1 MLKELHIK
9 NLAIIEEAR
18 MEFEAGFT
26 VLTGE
31 TGAGKSILI
40 DGLSLALGER
50 ADREM
55 VRSGC
60 SEAVVEALFDVTSLP
75 EIGLLLS
82 SMEIPDMAGELVLR
96 RVVTTAGKSRCSAN
110 AATIPLA
117 MMKKL
122 GDRLVDL
129 HGQHEHQLLL
139 DPSMHLEFLDAFG
152 GLLPARAEVRG
163 AYLDWKACK
172 EELDDLRGKDQEK
185 ASRQELLTFQVG
197 ELDAARLKEGEDAE
211 LQNERIRLA
220 NVQRITEALGRAHEK
235 LMGEGGARESL
246 GGALTDIRGVVEYD
260 RKGLEPQMESL
271 TRAQEELLEAA
282 SSIRGMQEGIEADP
296 RRLEQIEER
305 LDLLSRFQRKYGGT
319 ITAMLEYLERAR
331 GELKEVSSSGQRIK
345 EAEGRLESLRR
356 ELSARAAKISSDR
369 RKHSSSLAL
378 EVSGELRQLAM
389 DTADFGV
396 KTVQQ
401 CDPDGPVEMDGERHQ
416 CGEAGIDTVEFYI
429 APNVG
434 AGTHPLK
441 DVASGGELSRIML
454 ALKSVL
460 AKVDRVGT
468 LVFDEIDTGIG
479 GRVAEVIGRKL
490 AQIGESRQ
498 TICIT
503 HLPQIAARSSGHFF
517 VRKLAEG
524 GVTRVEIA
532 KMSGKDR
539 TREIARM
546 LAGEEITDTAMRHAE
561 AMIKGD

>member
-1 MLKELHIK
+1 MLKELHIR

-18 MEFEAGFT
+18 MEFGPGFT

-40 DGLSLALGER
+40 DGLNLALGER

-60 SEAVVEALFDVTSLP
+60 DEAVVEALFDIGSLP
-75 EIGLLLS
+75 EIAALLAT
-82 SMEIPDMAGELVLR
+82 MEVPDMGGELVLR
-96 RVVTTAGKSRCSAN
+96 RTVTAAGKSRCSAN
-110 AATIPLA
+110 ATPVPLV

-139 DPSMHLEFLDAFG
+139 NPAMHLEFLDAFG
-152 GLLPARAEVRG
+152 GLLPARAGVRG
-163 AYLDWKACK
+163 AYLDWKACRQ
-172 EELDDLRGKDQEK
+172 ELDELRARDREQ
-185 ASRQELLTFQVG
+185 AARQELLSFQVG
-197 ELDAARLKEGEDAE
+197 ELDSARLKDGELE
-211 LQNERIRLA
+211 SLQEERSRLA
-220 NVQRITEALGRAHEK
+220 NIQRIAEALGRAYEK
-235 LMGEGGARESL
+235 MMGVGGAGVAR
-246 GGALTDIRGVVEYD
+246 GGAVADVRSAVDFD
-260 RKGLEPQMESL
+260 RKNLEPQSEAL
-271 TRAQEELLEAA
+271 VRAQEAMLEAA
-282 SSIRGMQEGIEADP
+282 GSIRAMQEGMEADP
-296 RRLEQIEER
+296 RRLEQVEER
-305 LDLLSRFQRKYGGT
+305 LDLLAKFQRKYGET
-319 ITAMLEYLERAR
+319 VAQMLEYLERSR
-331 GELKEVSSSGQRIK
+331 KDLQEVASSGERMK
-345 EAEGRLESLRR
+345 ELEERAESLRKD
-356 ELSARAAKISSDR
+356 LSVQAGKLSGERRQRSSD
-369 RKHSSSLAL
+369 LAL

-396 KTVQQ
+396 KTIQQ
-401 CDPDGPVEMDGERHQ
+401 CDSAGPVEMGGDRYQAGES
-416 CGEAGIDTVEFYI
+416 GIDSVEFYI

-498 TICIT
+498 VICIT
-503 HLPQIAARSSGHFF
+503 HLPQIAARSTGHFH

-524 GVTRVEIA
+524 GLTRVEIKA
-532 KMSGKDR
+532 LDGKNR

-561 AMIKGD
+561 SMIKGG